1 MKEQRKSPQADRRNV
16 RQVKPSLFKHIL
28 SCILF
33 MAFGAFFMML
43 WLIEPHEIVDVAGIF
58 WGIQ

>member
-1 MKEQRKSPQADRRNV
+1 MEDQRKNPKADRRNV

-43 WLIEPHEIVDVAGIF
+43 WLIEPNEIVDVAEVF
-58 WGIQ
+58 WGIR

>member
-1 MKEQRKSPQADRRNV
+1 M

-43 WLIEPHEIVDVAGIF
+43 WLIEPHEIVDVAEIF